1 MPDFARMM
9 DELLYSIIVSIAGVH
24 WGIQK
29 AILMAGYTVKLINQ
43 WLIENAFMPII
54 GNTND
59 SLRGAVNVVFVVA
72 LLVLGI
78 TYMLA
83 AFIRLDIVNPRSA
96 LTWYVAGALFF
107 AVGPNLYQGMND
119 FRMRISETMYLSVL
133 QNMDDNSGDFSS
145 LSMANSHDLDLA
157 LLCDQFD
164 VYLPG
169 ATGAGPIDGLDI
181 AMAYL
186 RSHSYDVMGYDPPVS
201 SGCDSYIFNQNA
213 STVASVSGTSLVP
226 LDWNWN
232 GGYFDHTIAPQHWDT
247 LPAEDRSSAVSW
259 AGASQQRALT
269 AWPLLIFALVEQVV
283 HLLITI
289 ALGVTFISFGIA
301 ILFAFFKRT
310 ESIAHSIL
318 DQWIELIVQT
328 TIIGLIQALVTGFFR
343 AGVASGSAVAIIG
356 IGLICLV
363 FILITLWSGIKA
375 VWNSFN
381 RLFNAMS
388 QVSGG
393 VIASPGAAAAVTAGA
408 GALAAGAAVSIGSNA
423 MAGMG
428 ALNQGATRMQ
438 AAGLSFGGT
447 QALSG
452 AMRAI
457 AHTPSL
463 RETPMGDA
471 AEQFLE
477 GASAR
482 RIAKT
487 VPKPVQMATG
497 LNLRG
502 GAALLSDR
510 NPENAE
516 YDEKDLRVLGRP
528 MLLPAVGARLEGWT
542 TPQQSEKAKRMG
554 WFTPDPEAD
563 QADLNS
569 SQSAKQR
576 TRVIPITPHE
586 QHLAATDKPATSSS
600 SGSAGEDRRQR
611 ERSDHNA
618 EMVGEEM
625 EQHIS
630 DVMGSKSGS
639 QDAQSLE
646 RAALALTMAASS
658 LQRGTM
664 DISGSRDIGNTL
676 ADALRLIERDQT
688 DLGGYARQ
696 PVDHLSAGRY
706 VAEAA
711 GVTPVNDR
719 APLNAPD
726 LSRLGLFL
734 NQAQALGLSPYQVG
748 GLVHE
753 VKSSPTGQLRE
764 GVRETLTQVVVAGG
778 KQSYPEARRNV
789 ERLERSAATLPNQL
803 SIYGMVSAPPP
814 APSTATPAP
823 TIEPKITV
831 NPSVNVSV
839 SAPDSAADAYE
850 RASQKQSAMGGSGS
864 VLGSGG

>member
-29 AILMAGYTVKLINQ
+29 AFLMAGYIVKLINQ

-59 SLRGAVNVVFVVA
+59 SLRGAVSVVFVVA

-107 AVGPNLYQGMND
+107 AVGPNLYQGMNV
-119 FRMRISETMYLSVL
+119 FRMQISETMYLSVL
-133 QNMDDNSGDFSS
+133 QNMADNSGDFSS

-157 LLCDQFD
+157 PLCDQFD

-186 RSHSYDVMGYDPPVS
+186 RGHAQDVMGYPQPVYS
-201 SGCDSYIFNQNA
+201 PGCGPYFLNPNP
-213 STVASVSGTSLVP
+213 STWAGAGGTSVVP
-226 LDWNWN
+226 MDWNGT
-232 GGYFDHTIAPQHWDT
+232 GGYFDHTTAPQHWDT
-247 LPAEDRSSAVSW
+247 LTAQDRPSVVSW

-269 AWPLLIFALVEQVV
+269 AWPLLIFALIEQVV

-318 DQWIELIVQT
+318 DQWVELIVQT

-408 GALAAGAAVSIGSNA
+408 GALAAGAAVSIGSSA

-438 AAGLSFGGT
+438 AAGLSFGGS

-463 RETPMGDA
+463 SETPMGDA

-482 RIAKT
+482 RIANA
-487 VPKPVQMATG
+487 VPKPIQMATG

-516 YDEKDLRVLGRP
+516 YDEKDLSVQGRP

-542 TPQQSEKAKRMG
+542 TPQRSEKG
-554 WFTPDPEAD
+554 I
-563 QADLNS
+563 
-569 SQSAKQR
+569 SA
-576 TRVIPITPHE
+576 E
-586 QHLAATDKPATSSS
+586 SD
-600 SGSAGEDRRQR
+600 GERRQR

-646 RAALALTMAASS
+646 RAALALTTAASS

-676 ADALRLIERDQT
+676 ANAMRLIERDQT
-688 DLGGYARQ
+688 GVGGYDRQ

-706 VAEAA
+706 VAQAA
-711 GVTPVNDR
+711 GVTPVDDR
-719 APLNAPD
+719 APLNGQA

-734 NQAQALGLSPYQVG
+734 NQAQAAGLSPYQVG

-764 GVRETLTQVVVAGG
+764 GVRETLTQGVVAGG
-778 KQSYPEARRNV
+778 KQGYPEARRQV
-789 ERLERSAATLPNQL
+789 ERLERSAVTLPNQL
-803 SIYGMVSAPPP
+803 SIYGMVSPPP
-814 APSTATPAP
+814 ATPSTATTAP
-823 TIEPKITV
+823 NVEPKITV
-831 NPSVNVSV
+831 NPSVSVSV
-839 SAPDSAADAYE
+839 NAPDSAAASYE
-850 RASQKQSAMGGSGS
+850 RAAQKQSAMGGSGS

>member
-9 DELLYSIIVSIAGVH
+9 DEMLYSIIASLAGVH
-24 WGIQK
+24 WGMQK
-29 AILMAGYTVKLINQ
+29 AVLMAGYTVKLINQ

-54 GNTND
+54 GQTND
-59 SLRGAVNVVFVVA
+59 SLRVAVNVVFVVA

-83 AFIRLDIVNPRSA
+83 AFVRLEVVSPRSA
-96 LTWYVAGALFF
+96 IMWYVAGALFF
-107 AVGPNLYQGMND
+107 AIAPSLYQGMNE
-119 FRMRISETMYLSVL
+119 FRMTISETMYLSVGQSL
-133 QNMDDNSGDFSS
+133 EDNSGDFSS
-145 LSMANSHDLDLA
+145 LSQVNSHDLDMA
-157 LLCDQFD
+157 SLCDHFD

-169 ATGAGPIDGLDI
+169 ATGPGGKDGLDI
-181 AMAYL
+181 AMSYL
-186 RSHSYDVMGYDPPVS
+186 RAHAYDVMGYDQPID

-213 STVASVSGTSLVP
+213 STFAGAHGTSVIP

-232 GGYFDHTIAPQHWDT
+232 GGYFDHTRAPQHWDSLT
-247 LPAEDRSSAVSW
+247 AADRAAAVSW

-269 AWPLLIFALVEQVV
+269 AWPLLLFGLVEQIVQ
-283 HLLITI
+283 LLITI
-289 ALGVTFISFGIA
+289 ALGITFVSFGIA

-310 ESIAHSIL
+310 ESIAQSIV
-318 DQWIELIVQT
+318 DQWIELLVQS
-328 TIIGLIQALVTGFFR
+328 TIIGLMQALVIGFFL
-343 AGVASGSAVAIIG
+343 AGVATGSAVAIIG
-356 IGLICLV
+356 ISLICLV
-363 FILITLWSGIKA
+363 CMLIALWSGVKA

-393 VIASPGAAAAVTAGA
+393 VIASPGAATAVAAGA
-408 GALAAGAAVSIGSNA
+408 GALAAGAAVSVGSNA
-423 MAGMG
+423 LTGMS

-438 AAGLSFGGT
+438 AAGLSFGGS

-457 AHTPSL
+457 AYTPSL

-487 VPKPVQMATG
+487 VPKPLQMATG

-502 GAALLSDR
+502 GVGLLSDR
-510 NPENAE
+510 DPAKAD

-542 TPQQSEKAKRMG
+542 TPQKQEKDKRTG
-554 WFTPDPEAD
+554 WFTPDPEAE
-563 QADLNS
+563 QEAP
-569 SQSAKQR
+569 QSPPNRRPVTPVAASNTTESPAVEKQ
-576 TRVIPITPHE
+576 TTAPST
-586 QHLAATDKPATSSS
+586 
-600 SGSAGEDRRQR
+600 GEDRRQR

-630 DVMGSKSGS
+630 DVMGTKSGS
-639 QDAQSLE
+639 SDAQSLE
-646 RAALALTMAASS
+646 RAALALTMAASA

-664 DISGSRDIGNTL
+664 DISGSRDVGNTI
-676 ADALRLIERDQT
+676 ADAMRLIERDQT
-688 DLGGYARQ
+688 DLGGYARK
-696 PVDHLSAGRY
+696 PVDHIQAGQY

-711 GVTPVNDR
+711 GVTPVKDR
-719 APLNAPD
+719 TPIGGQD
-726 LSRLGLFL
+726 LARLGLFL
-734 NQAQALGLSPYQVG
+734 NQAQASGLSPNQVG

-753 VKSSPTGQLRE
+753 VKSSPTGQLRD
-764 GVRETLTQVVVAGG
+764 GVRDTLTQVIVAGG
-778 KQSYPEARRNV
+778 KQSYPEAQRSV
-789 ERLERSAATLPNQL
+789 ERLESSAMSLPNNL
-803 SIYGMVSAPPP
+803 SIYGIVSAPS
-814 APSTATPAP
+814 AATMTP
-823 TIEPKITV
+823 TIEPQITV
-831 NPSVNVSV
+831 NPAVNVTV
-839 SAPDSAADAYE
+839 SAPTQQESSYE
-850 RASQKQSAMGGSGS
+850 RASQKEAAMGGSGS
-864 VLGSGG
+864 VLGG

>member
-9 DELLYSIIVSIAGVH
+9 DEMLYSIIASLAGVH
-24 WGIQK
+24 WGMQK
-29 AILMAGYTVKLINQ
+29 AVLMAGYTVKLINQ
-43 WLIENAFMPII
+43 WLIQHAFMPII
-54 GNTND
+54 GETND
-59 SLRGAVNVVFVVA
+59 SLRVAVNVVFVVA

-83 AFIRLDIVNPRSA
+83 AFIRLEIVSPRNA
-96 LTWYVAGALFF
+96 MMWYVAGALFF
-107 AVGPNLYQGMND
+107 AIGPSLYQGMND
-119 FRMRISETMYLSVL
+119 FRMKISETMYVSVSHNL
-133 QNMDDNSGDFSS
+133 TDNAGDFSS
-145 LSMANSHDLDLA
+145 LSQVNSHDLDMA

-169 ATGAGPIDGLDI
+169 ATGPGGKDGLDI

-186 RSHSYDVMGYDPPVS
+186 RAHAYDVMGYDHPVY
-201 SGCDSYIFNQNA
+201 SGCDGYTPNLNS
-213 STVASVSGTSLVP
+213 STFAGTPGTSVIP

-232 GGYFDHTIAPQHWDT
+232 GGYFDHTRAPHNWDSLT
-247 LPAEDRSSAVSW
+247 AADRAAAVSW

-269 AWPLLIFALVEQVV
+269 AWPLLLFGLVEQIVQ
-283 HLLITI
+283 LLITI
-289 ALGVTFISFGIA
+289 ALGITFVSFGIA

-310 ESIAHSIL
+310 ESIAQSIV
-318 DQWIELIVQT
+318 DQWIELLVQS
-328 TIIGLIQALVTGFFR
+328 TIIGLMQALVIGFFL
-343 AGVASGSAVAIIG
+343 AGVATGSAVAIIG
-356 IGLICLV
+356 ISLICLV
-363 FILITLWSGIKA
+363 CMLIALWSGVKA

-393 VIASPGAAAAVTAGA
+393 VIASPGAATAVAAGA
-408 GALAAGAAVSIGSNA
+408 GALAAGAAVSVGSNA
-423 MAGMG
+423 LTGMS

-438 AAGLSFGGT
+438 AAGLSFGGS

-457 AHTPSL
+457 AYTPSL

-487 VPKPVQMATG
+487 VPKPLQMATG

-502 GAALLSDR
+502 GVGLLSDR
-510 NPENAE
+510 DPAKAD

-542 TPQQSEKAKRMG
+542 NPQKQEKDKRTG
-554 WFTPDPEAD
+554 WFTPDLEAEEGD
-563 QADLNS
+563 S
-569 SQSAKQR
+569 GRSQPAKQR
-576 TRVIPITPHE
+576 AIVAPE
-586 QHLAATDKPATSSS
+586 NLAASSATTQPATEKQN
-600 SGSAGEDRRQR
+600 SAPSTGEDRRQR

-630 DVMGSKSGS
+630 DVMGTKSGS
-639 QDAQSLE
+639 SDAQSLE
-646 RAALALTMAASS
+646 RAALALTMAASA

-664 DISGSRDIGNTL
+664 DISGSRDVGNTL
-676 ADALRLIERDQT
+676 ADAMRLIERDQT
-688 DLGGYARQ
+688 DLGGYSRK
-696 PVDHLSAGRY
+696 PVDHIQAGQY

-711 GVTPVNDR
+711 GVTPVKDR
-719 APLNAPD
+719 TPIGGQD
-726 LSRLGLFL
+726 LARLGLFI
-734 NQAQALGLSPYQVG
+734 NQAQASGLSPNQVG

-753 VKSSPTGQLRE
+753 VKSSPTGQLRD
-764 GVRETLTQVVVAGG
+764 GVRDTLTQVIVAGG
-778 KQSYPEARRNV
+778 KQSYPEAQRSV
-789 ERLERSAATLPNQL
+789 ERLESSAMSLPNNL
-803 SIYGMVSAPPP
+803 SIYGMVSAPS
-814 APSTATPAP
+814 AATMTP
-823 TIEPKITV
+823 TIEPQITV
-831 NPSVNVSV
+831 NPAVNVTV
-839 SAPDSAADAYE
+839 SAPTQQESSYE
-850 RASQKQSAMGGSGS
+850 RASQKEAAMGGSGS
-864 VLGSGG
+864 VLGG

>member
-9 DELLYSIIVSIAGVH
+9 DELLYSVIVTIAGVH

-43 WLIENAFMPII
+43 WLVENAFMPII
-54 GNTND
+54 GDTND

-107 AVGPNLYQGMND
+107 AAGPSLYQGMND
-119 FRMRISETMYLSVL
+119 FRMQISELMYLSVL
-133 QNMDDNSGDFSS
+133 QSMDDNSGDFSS
-145 LSMANSHDLDLA
+145 LAMANSHDLDLA

-186 RSHSYDVMGYDPPVS
+186 RGHSYDVMGYDPPVS
-201 SGCDSYIFNQNA
+201 GGCTLYVLNQNA
-213 STVASVSGTSLVP
+213 STYASSPGTSLVP
-226 LDWNWN
+226 LDWNRN
-232 GGYFDHTIAPQHWDT
+232 GGYFDHMQAPQHWDT
-247 LPAEDRSSAVSW
+247 LTAEDRSSSVSW

-269 AWPLLIFALVEQVV
+269 AWPVLIFALIEQVV

-318 DQWIELIVQT
+318 DQWVELIVQT

-343 AGVASGSAVAIIG
+343 AGVASGSVLAIIG

-388 QVSGG
+388 QASGG
-393 VIASPGAAAAVTAGA
+393 VIASPGAVAAVTAGA

-438 AAGLSFGGT
+438 AAGLSFGGS

-487 VPKPVQMATG
+487 VPKSLQMATG

-516 YDEKDLRVLGRP
+516 YDEKDQRVLGRP

-542 TPQQSEKAKRMG
+542 TPQKSPEKSKRMG
-554 WFTPDPEAD
+554 WFTPDPESDETDTKPA
-563 QADLNS
+563 QPAKHRPV
-569 SQSAKQR
+569 SAP
-576 TRVIPITPHE
+576 TE
-586 QHLAATDKPATSSS
+586 NLAANGADYQPKGDPQTAST
-600 SGSAGEDRRQR
+600 GEERRQR

-630 DVMGSKSGS
+630 DVMGGKSGS

-676 ADALRLIERDQT
+676 ADAMRLIERDQT
-688 DLGGYARQ
+688 GVGGYARQ
-696 PVDHLSAGRY
+696 PVDHLTAGRY

-711 GVTPVNDR
+711 GVTPVHDR
-719 APLNAPD
+719 APVNGQD
-726 LSRLGLFL
+726 LARLGLFM
-734 NQAQALGLSPYQVG
+734 NQAQALGLSPNQVS

-764 GVRETLTQVVVAGG
+764 GVRETLTQVVVASG
-778 KQSYPEARRNV
+778 KQNYPEARRNV

-803 SIYGMVSAPPP
+803 SIYGMVSTPSPATTAPQV
-814 APSTATPAP
+814 
-823 TIEPKITV
+823 EPQITV

-839 SAPDSAADAYE
+839 NAPDTAADSYE